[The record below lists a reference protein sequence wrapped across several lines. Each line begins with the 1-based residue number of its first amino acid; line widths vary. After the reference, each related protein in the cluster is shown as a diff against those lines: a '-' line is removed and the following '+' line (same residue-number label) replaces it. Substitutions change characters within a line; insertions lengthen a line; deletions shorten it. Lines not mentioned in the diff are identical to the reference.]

1 VALPSGCS
9 QQAFCKLARHSKAAP
24 APRVF
29 KDERVTVTAV
39 NNTHFP
45 QRSMDRMPHRSL
57 AYRFDTRARSIVFSG
72 DTAFSDNIVK
82 LAQDADVLVCE
93 IMDESVHR
101 QMLERARADA
111 AAGQTESVARH
122 VAETHSTP
130 EDVARMASAA
140 RVHTVV
146 LNYLLPGPAT
156 GAGSPEPTNSTSRVR
171 IPIGLCLDLTRV
183 RDPNRATN

>member
-9 QQAFCKLARHSKAAP
+9 RQAFCKLARHSKAAP

-101 QMLERARADA
+101 QI
-111 AAGQTESVARH
+111 ESVARH

-130 EDVARMASAA
+130 KDVARMASAA